1 MVLKVAEVVDCQ
13 MIERQERI
21 SWQVFCSQSS
31 LSLCPLKLD
40 KVNLVTLLLGH
51 NDGRSGCVIKEKY
64 FYKCQL

>member
-1 MVLKVAEVVDCQ
+1 MVVVALKVAEVDNCH

-51 NDGRSGCVIKEKY
+51 NEGRRGCVIKEKY
-64 FYKCQL
+64 FL